1 MEVWAVPTRRLF
13 LFTGVKMDNHPVTD
27 INPSEGELAVIKF
40 FVSPQQY
47 RAFQRCVWLQVHET
61 GCSQL
66 EVMEKM
72 IDEILIRHAC

>member
-1 MEVWAVPTRRLF
+1 
-13 LFTGVKMDNHPVTD
+13 MDNNQVAD
-27 INPSEGELAVIKF
+27 QNSSEDDLAVIKF

-66 EVMEKM
+66 EVMAKM
-72 IDEILIRHAC
+72 IDEILIHHAC